1 MRSLSILTCFVA
13 MFVAGCFSKSTGP
26 DQLYVTWD
34 SLEPDKWAT
43 VWLIRKIN
51 PDADIV
57 IRPVGAP
64 INAGIPFGVPD
75 AHLKRSHGVSLYESV
90 LADSD
95 VSGPELMAIGQMI
108 YDIEIMP
115 WTRNSNP
122 HSADLEHAFRQ
133 LQERFP
139 QRKVPVACYS
149 AFFDST
155 YQLLK
160 EAAPRE
166 EWLRLG
172 DDLAFDGSCSTA
184 TDTIAKRDDSP
195 FVREMEIQE
204 VLGMIAAGKK
214 VAFVDAREPQEFD
227 EVHIPGAVNM
237 QLRDITAAVVPDFED
252 ADLVVGYC
260 IKDFR
265 GFEVARTL
273 AEVGVKPTAILKPFG
288 LAGWRS
294 LGLPVADR
302 EVTDQVAMARLEQ
315 CARGEIECL

>member
-1 MRSLSILTCFVA
+1 MRYPLASLCLLAAIIV
-13 MFVAGCFSKSTGP
+13 GCTNKSP
-26 DQLYVTWD
+26 EDNRYVTWD
-34 SLEPDKWAT
+34 SLEPDKWAA
-43 VWLIRKIN
+43 VWLIKKVN

-64 INAGIPFGVPD
+64 INEGIPFGVPD

-90 LADSD
+90 LAGFD
-95 VSGPELMAIGQMI
+95 VSDPELMAIGQMI
-108 YDIEIMP
+108 HDIEIMP
-115 WTRNSNP
+115 WDQDSNV
-122 HSADLEHAFRQ
+122 HSADLERAFRE

-139 QRKVPVACYS
+139 ERYVPIACYS
-149 AFFDST
+149 EFFDSA

-160 EAAPRE
+160 KSATRE
-166 EWLRLG
+166 EWLQLG
-172 DDLAFDGSCSTA
+172 EEPAGGEDCAMA
-184 TDTIAKRDDSP
+184 VEAIAKRDDRP
-195 FVREMEIQE
+195 FVREMEIRE
-204 VLGMIAAGKK
+204 VLGMIASGKK
-214 VAFVDAREPQEFD
+214 VVFVDAREPQEFE

-237 QLRDITAAVVPDFED
+237 QLRDITHAVVEDFED

-294 LGLPVADR
+294 VGLPVANR
-302 EVTDQVAMARLEQ
+302 EITDQVALSRLQQ
-315 CARGEIECL
+315 CARGEIQCL